1 VREFGLTPVGLLAK
15 ERLLGPDFT
24 AVHAVHVTE
33 EEIAMMAEAGMT
45 ICSCPTTERN
55 LGDGIFQADEVMRA
69 GVPVALGSD
78 SQAQIDSLEDAR
90 EVEYHL
96 RLQQQKRAVLDPVG
110 ERDLVSEGR
119 TLAGRL
125 FDCATM
131 NGARSL
137 GVAGGDLR
145 VGMPADFFTV
155 DLKDVSIGGS
165 GAEDFLPLVVFG
177 LNRSAIR
184 DVVVNGRFVL
194 RNQRHAL
201 EGEIVE
207 RYSEIHQKLWRD
219 MRR

>member
-1 VREFGLTPVGLLAK
+1 
-15 ERLLGPDFT
+15 
-24 AVHAVHVTE
+24 
-33 EEIAMMAEAGMT
+33 
-45 ICSCPTTERN
+45 
-55 LGDGIFQADEVMRA
+55 MRA